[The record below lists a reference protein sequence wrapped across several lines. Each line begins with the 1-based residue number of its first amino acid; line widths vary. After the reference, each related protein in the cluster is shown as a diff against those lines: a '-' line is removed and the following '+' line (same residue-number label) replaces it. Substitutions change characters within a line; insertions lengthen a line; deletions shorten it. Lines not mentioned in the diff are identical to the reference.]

1 MKRTQ
6 RLIVGLLA
14 AGITFATL
22 TATVGTDHWRRG
34 YYHHGYFHNHHG
46 DHPDW
51 YDWKKPDA
59 NEDKGQ

>member
-1 MKRTQ
+1 
-6 RLIVGLLA
+6 VA

-34 YYHHGYFHNHHG
+34 YYHHGYFHNHQG

-59 NEDKGQ
+59 KEDKGQ